1 MNTCLAPSG
10 RPWRILVVD
19 DDDAVR
25 GCTRLLLT
33 RAGFDS
39 QEAPSA
45 STGID
50 EARSWHPDLILMDLR
65 MQGTSGADAIELVRA
80 DPVLRSIT
88 TVAYSGFIPLF
99 GEDELR
105 GLGFDA
111 LIAKP
116 LSAGELVECVLS
128 ILSSDPPPL
137 LNAA

>member
-1 MNTCLAPSG
+1 MNTRFAPSG
-10 RPWRILVVD
+10 RPWRILIID

-39 QEAPSA
+39 QEASSA
-45 STGID
+45 SRGIA

-65 MQGTSGADAIELVRA
+65 MQGTSGADAIEMLRG
-80 DPVLRSIT
+80 DPTLRSIT
-88 TVAYSGFIPLF
+88 TAAYSGFIPLF

-111 LIAKP
+111 LIPKP
-116 LSAGELVECVLS
+116 LTAAELVESVLS
-128 ILSSDPPPL
+128 ILSSDRPPL
-137 LNAA
+137 MNAA